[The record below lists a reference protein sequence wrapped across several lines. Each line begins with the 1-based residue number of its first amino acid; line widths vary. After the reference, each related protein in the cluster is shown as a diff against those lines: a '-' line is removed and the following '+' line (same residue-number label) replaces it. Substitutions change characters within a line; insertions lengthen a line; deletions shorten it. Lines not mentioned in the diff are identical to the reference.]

1 MPPQLNGR
9 VPSESDLVTLGLVNL
24 GHFTSMRVDDGHV
37 RGLSLH
43 MDRLV
48 ENCAQVFNTRLDVER
63 TLDLI
68 RQAVTDDGRSS
79 SGSYTIRV
87 TVYDPGLEMGHPG
100 SDAAPQ
106 IFVTTRPA
114 ATEQLPPLTVAV
126 AEYQRE
132 VPEVKHI
139 GLFATM
145 YYRRQAQRAGF
156 ADVLFV
162 GADGLVSEGATWNI
176 GFVDAEGH
184 VVWPKADVLDGV
196 TMRLLQEDS
205 AHIVAPVCRDDFRS
219 MAAAF
224 ATNTSIGVRPISR
237 IGTLELD
244 DQHPALA
251 ALGVAYANIPGEP
264 LF

>member
-1 MPPQLNGR
+1 MAPQLNGQQ
-9 VPSESDLVTLGLVNL
+9 PAESDLITLGLVNL
-24 GHFTSMRVDDGHV
+24 GHFTSMRVDNGHV

-48 ENCAQVFNTRLDVER
+48 ENCAQVFNTHLDIER
-63 TLDLI
+63 TLALI
-68 RQAVTDDGRSS
+68 RQAVTSNGRSS
-79 SGSYTIRV
+79 NGSYTIRV

-100 SDAAPQ
+100 HDAQPQ
-106 IFVTTRPA
+106 VLVTTRPA
-114 ATEQLPPLTVAV
+114 ADGQLPPLTVAV

-139 GLFATM
+139 GLFSTM

-176 GFVDAEGH
+176 GFITAEGR
-184 VVWPKADVLDGV
+184 VVWPKAEVLDGV
-196 TMRLLQEDS
+196 TMQLLQEHSD
-205 AHIVAPVCRDDFRS
+205 HTVVPVNREDFRT

-224 ATNTSIGVRPISR
+224 ATNTSVGVRPISR

-244 DQHPALA
+244 DRHPALA
-251 ALGVAYANIPGEP
+251 ALSATYADIPGQP

>member
-1 MPPQLNGR
+1 MPPQLNGH
-9 VPSESDLVTLGLVNL
+9 VPAETDLVTLGLVNF
-24 GHFTSMRVDDGHV
+24 GHFTSMRVDEGHI

-43 MDRLV
+43 LDRLAD
-48 ENCAQVFNTRLDVER
+48 NCAQVFNAPLDREQA
-63 TLDLI
+63 LALI
-68 RQAVTDDGRSS
+68 RQAVTDDGRTL

-87 TVYDPGLEMGHPG
+87 TVYDPGLDMGHPG
-100 SDAAPQ
+100 LDATPQ
-106 IFVTTRPA
+106 ILVTTRPA

-139 GLFATM
+139 GLFSTM

-156 ADVLFV
+156 ADVVFV

-176 GFVDAEGH
+176 GFINAEGQ
-184 VVWPKADVLDGV
+184 VVWPKANVLDGV
-196 TMRLLQEDS
+196 TMRLLQEHDD
-205 AHIVAPVCRDDFRS
+205 HIVAPVSRDELRS
-219 MAAAF
+219 MTAAF
-224 ATNTSIGVRPISR
+224 ATNTSVGVRPISR

-251 ALGVAYANIPGEP
+251 ALGATYANIPGEP